1 VPKISLHCGDSS
13 DQQFGSPQT
22 LMACPQSQV
31 LSSPKNWEGESL
43 VTFIRKA
50 VNFWYLNLVVFNN
63 QIANKTLERVINLKV
78 FAFTSV
84 LRSVDRCAVGP
95 LVWTCHPLCFWIRLL
110 IIAFITNWEY
120 PLFMTWMMIH
130 RFSCSNLPRSL
141 LPPHF

>member
-1 VPKISLHCGDSS
+1 
-13 DQQFGSPQT
+13 
-22 LMACPQSQV
+22 MACPQSQV

-43 VTFIRKA
+43 VTFMRKA

-95 LVWTCHPLCFWIRLL
+95 LV
-110 IIAFITNWEY
+110 
-120 PLFMTWMMIH
+120 
-130 RFSCSNLPRSL
+130 
-141 LPPHF
+141 